1 MNDDLNK
8 TTLRTRQYWYI
19 DGLAELALAAVCLLL
34 AVYFTL
40 QVTLPHETLLATLLD
55 SGFVL
60 ILIGSFLLARRLV
73 EIAKT
78 RLTYPR
84 TGYVS
89 YPKDNRGK
97 RWIRAVIAM
106 LMGATISALMIS
118 APASLAWMP
127 AITGFAFSAALLFF
141 AYRIH
146 LWRFYFLSAVAL
158 ISGAFLSIIGIGNIT
173 GLAVFYALFSLALF
187 ISGGFTLR
195 CYLGLTRSYQ
205 NS

>member
-19 DGLAELALAAVCLLL
+19 DGLAELALGTVCLLL
-34 AVYFTL
+34 AIYFTM
-40 QVTLPHETLLATLLD
+40 QVTLPRETLLSSLMD

-60 ILIGSFLLARRLV
+60 FLVGGFLLAKRLIEV
-73 EIAKT
+73 AKS

-89 YPKDNRGK
+89 YPKDSQGK
-97 RWIRAVIAM
+97 RWIRAGIAM
-106 LMGATISALMIS
+106 LMGAIVSALLIS

-127 AITGFAFSAALLFF
+127 AITGFLISAALLFF

-146 LWRFYFLSAVAL
+146 LWRFYILSAVSL
-158 ISGAFLSIIGIGNIT
+158 ISGTFLSIIGIGNIT
-173 GLAVFYALFSLALF
+173 GLAIFYALLGLALF
-187 ISGGFTLR
+187 ISGGFTLHR
-195 CYLGLTRSYQ
+195 YLEMTQAYQ